1 MGCAMNN
8 MPMKWLLMV
17 AALAGTAA
25 ASDRGWWREHGC
37 RSCQVAAQ
45 VAALRAMQATAGFDE
60 ETGRDLRVFP
70 HHRPIDII
78 HQRIEMTIVDM
89 DEPVAPART
98 VIEFEPRSDLLE
110 SFSLDCVLLE
120 VSAVT
125 IDGRRAA
132 FTNDGAKLEIE
143 VSPPLPRGTRSTLV
157 IDYTIRDPQRG
168 LTWTPSS
175 PQWPGRPPQIH
186 TQGQPQD
193 NSSWF
198 PTHDF
203 PNEKMTTE
211 LVVAVPEG
219 FLVSGNGRLADR
231 WPGDAFKADGTRV
244 PVEVFEWLQEPD
256 HPAYLVSLIV
266 GKFDIVDVGDG
277 TIPMPVY
284 VPPGRGPD
292 VQGTYG
298 DTLAMTR
305 VYERLFDEPYPWAR
319 YAQLVVWNFDA
330 GGMENTAATSMFD
343 TAIIAQDE
351 LDDHDLLGLISH
363 EVAHQ
368 WFGNLVT
375 CTSWEHLWLNEGF
388 ATYLESLW
396 FEADGGRDA
405 YLVDTLANYDAVI
418 ARDDG
423 IAPLDPAM
431 ASGAYVDPLD
441 VFRKPAN
448 PYPKGAATLHMLRT
462 KMGDAAFFGGLSAF
476 LDRYRLKSVDT
487 GQLMDM
493 LEESSGESLE
503 RFFDQWVWRPGI
515 PRLRVT
521 ASFADNSLVVEVEQT
536 QHIDGDNP
544 AFWFDLPLVIEAGGT
559 RTILAMPV
567 RERTNRLEVPLDA
580 APAMIEFDPHLA
592 VLAEMSIGQQEGWFI
607 AQLARGSSIPSRVQ
621 AARHLGDL
629 QSDAARAALVSAAR
643 GSGQHVRVREAA
655 VRALGLHEDAESLA
669 GLLSDGAWQIRRAAA
684 EELGSLD
691 AVPAP
696 TIERLRQIAREDS
709 STRTRSSAIGALA
722 SLEGPA
728 ASELAIELT
737 RVESQHDGLRQ
748 AALRALAAIGPGA
761 GEDALETAIRFTR
774 FGTLNR
780 TRPAAIAA
788 VRSLA
793 DIDRERAIATL
804 IPLLDDREDR
814 TIGAAG
820 DALSE
825 LGGPEA
831 ARALERHAAQ
841 QTDVPR
847 IRRADAWLE
856 RLATDSTTR

>member
-1 MGCAMNN
+1 
-8 MPMKWLLMV
+8 MKYAIKNLVLIGAIAG
-17 AALAGTAA
+17 AAGAR
-25 ASDRGWWREHGC
+25 DRGWWHEHGC
-37 RSCQVAAQ
+37 ASCQLAAQ
-45 VAALRAMQATAGFDE
+45 IASMRALQGTAAFDE
-60 ETGRDLRVFP
+60 STGRDLRVFP

-78 HQRIEMTIVDM
+78 HQRIEMTIADM
-89 DEPVAPART
+89 DDPVAPART
-98 VIEFEPRSDLLE
+98 VIEFEPRADMLE
-110 SFSLDCVLLE
+110 KFELDSVLLD
-120 VSAVT
+120 VSRVSVE
-125 IDGRRAA
+125 GRQARFKA
-132 FTNDGAKLEIE
+132 DGATLEIS
-143 VSPPLPRGTRSTLV
+143 VSPPIPRGERSTLV
-157 IDYTIRDPQRG
+157 IEYTIRDPQRG

-175 PQWPGRPPQIH
+175 PAWPDRPPQIH

-219 FLVSGNGRLADR
+219 FIVSGNGRLADR
-231 WPGDAFKADGTRV
+231 WLGDAFKADGTRV

-266 GKFDIVDVGDG
+266 GKFDIIDVGDG

-284 VPPGRGPD
+284 VPPGRGGD
-292 VQGTYG
+292 IEGTYG

-305 VYERLFDEPYPWAR
+305 LYERLFDEPYPWAR

-330 GGMENTAATSMFD
+330 GGMENTAATTMFD

-396 FEADGGRDA
+396 FEADGGLDE
-405 YLVDTLANYDAVI
+405 YLVDTLANYDSVI

-423 IAPLDPAM
+423 IAPIDPAM

-462 KMGDAAFFGGLSAF
+462 KIGDEAFFGGLAAF

-487 GQLMDM
+487 GQLMDV
-493 LEESSGESLE
+493 LEESSGSSLE

-515 PRLRVT
+515 PRLSLT
-521 ASFADNSLVVEVEQT
+521 NSWADGTLTIEVEQT
-536 QHIDGDNP
+536 QHIDGANP
-544 AFWFDLPLVIEAGGT
+544 AFWFDLPVVIESGGQ
-559 RTILAMPV
+559 RTETLVQV
-567 RERTNRLEVPLDA
+567 RERTNRVELAIDA
-580 APAMIEFDPHLA
+580 EPTMVAIDPQLA
-592 VLAEMSIGQQEGWFI
+592 VLAELSIEQPVSWLVE
-607 AQLARGSSIPSRVQ
+607 QLERGPSLPSRVH
-621 AARHLGDL
+621 AARHLADIDL
-629 QSDAARAALVSAAR
+629 AEAHDALLAAARSKV
-643 GSGQHVRVREAA
+643 QHVRVREEA
-655 VRALGLHEDAESLA
+655 VRGLGGHGDAANLA
-669 GLLSDGAWQIRRAAA
+669 HLLDDPEWRIRRTAVA
-684 EELGSLD
+684 ELGDLD
-691 AVPAP
+691 DVQST
-696 TIERLRQIAREDS
+696 TIDRLQQIARQDT
-709 STRTRSSAIGALA
+709 STRTRSSAIAALA
-722 SLEGPA
+722 ILQGA
-728 ASELAIELT
+728 GATELALELT
-737 RVESQHDGLRQ
+737 GVESQHDGLRQ
-748 AALRALAAIGPGA
+748 AALRALAAIGPDA
-761 GEDALETAIRFTR
+761 GERALDTAIRYAQI
-774 FGTLNR
+774 GAINR
-780 TRPAAIAA
+780 TRPAAISAIRA
-788 VRSLA
+788 LA
-793 DIDRERAIATL
+793 EVDRPRAIAAL
-804 IPLLDDREDR
+804 IPLLDDREER

-820 DALSE
+820 DALSQ

-831 ARALERHAAQ
+831 IRALERHAAL

-847 IRRADAWLE
+847 IRRANGWLAE
-856 RLATDSTTR
+856 LASGSTTR